1 MSHRTCLEPVP
12 KTQPPGS
19 WTLVLSLSPL
29 ATTVSSCLFLSSGLW
44 SVQPVGL
51 VIFNTHALA
60 VSILGWQFR
69 PFLLG
74 SWHLAHN
81 QVNDGDN
88 SEHVLGT
95 HYRQALC

>member
-1 MSHRTCLEPVP
+1 M
-12 KTQPPGS
+12 
-19 WTLVLSLSPL
+19 SLSPL
-29 ATTVSSCLFLSSGLW
+29 ASTVSSCLFLSSGLW
-44 SVQPVGL
+44 SVQHVGL

-60 VSILGWQFR
+60 VSILGWRFR

-88 SEHVLGT
+88 SEHVVGT